1 MEHSPPR
8 GARWAPKMLMALLAL
23 PALCRALTLEP
34 GFPGTRFRT
43 PLQVVADDD
52 GSGRLFVV
60 QQDGLIVLAKPGS
73 RHRVTAL
80 DLRGKVRR
88 SDLEEG
94 LLSFVLHPGFHSNGR
109 AFVWYSV
116 PGVEPRR
123 NRLSEFQADPTRRR
137 LLPSSEKVLLEV
149 EKRWGNHNGGCL
161 RFGPDGYLYLGLGDG
176 GSAGDPLN
184 NAQNTGSLL
193 GKMLRLDVDH
203 VPAGRTYGI
212 PADNPFAQGG
222 GRPEIFAWG
231 LRNPWRM
238 SFDPATG
245 ALWVG
250 DVGQDRWEE
259 IDIVRKGRNYGWNW
273 REGAHPFKHGRPPAG
288 LTDPVYD
295 YGRKKGGC
303 VIGGVVVR
311 NGRVP
316 GLRGRY
322 LFGDF
327 LSGRLWSLDADSAA
341 RDSLRYEGHCPEPPE
356 SLDMDAAGNV
366 WICGY
371 GGTLYKVGN

>member
-1 MEHSPPR
+1 
-8 GARWAPKMLMALLAL
+8 MALLAL
-23 PALCRALTLEP
+23 PVLCRALTLEP
-34 GFPGTRFRT
+34 GFPGTRFMT

-73 RHRVTAL
+73 GRRVTAL

-88 SDLEEG
+88 THVEEG
-94 LLSFVLHPGFHSNGR
+94 LLSFVLHPGFRADGR

-123 NRLSEFQADPTRRR
+123 NRLSEFQADASRRR

-176 GSAGDPLN
+176 GSAGDPLD
-184 NAQNTGSLL
+184 NAQNTRSLL

-212 PADNPFAQGG
+212 PPDNPFAHGG

-245 ALWVG
+245 TLWVG

-259 IDIVRKGRNYGWNW
+259 IDRVRKGRNYGWNW
-273 REGAHPFKHGRPPAG
+273 REGAHPFRHGRPPAG

-295 YGRKKGGC
+295 YGRDKGGC

-311 NGRVP
+311 GGHAA

-327 LSGRLWSLDADSAA
+327 LSGSLWTLDAAHPT
-341 RDSLRYEGHCPEPPE
+341 RDSLRYEGRCPEPPE
-356 SLDMDAAGNV
+356 SLDTDAAGDV

-371 GGTLYKVGN
+371 GGTVYKVKD